1 MMRSTGQKFGIA
13 TFDRKQEFE
22 NSIIVENFNK
32 VKHIVVRRYNV
43 KFKLLINRSSAK
55 IFERLPY
62 QIFIKVLICR
72 SSYER
77 SFSYS
82 FR

>member
-1 MMRSTGQKFGIA
+1 MRSTGQKFGIA
-13 TFDRKQEFE
+13 TFDRKQEFK

-32 VKHIVVRRYNV
+32 IKRIVVRSCNV

-77 SFSYS
+77 SFSHS

>member
-1 MMRSTGQKFGIA
+1 MRSTGQKFGIA
-13 TFDRKQEFE
+13 TFDRKQEFK

-32 VKHIVVRRYNV
+32 IKRIVVRSCNV